1 LVEILANQT
10 LSKKMD
16 DGLAYVEN
24 SSLIRNTNSTMEETP
39 IYGST
44 SQETKQSSLKLYSW
58 QLLTLICVA
67 VGVTSVYCS
76 WALLSISFDLLIND
90 PKIRFTRERSG
101 TTRKRKLKTRIHY
114 FCWNW
119 NLFSWKI
126 NVRILHRYHWWKMGN
141 AFHSINDCCWMC
153 WFWIFL

>member
-1 LVEILANQT
+1 
-10 LSKKMD
+10 MD
-16 DGLAYVEN
+16 HDGLAYVEN
-24 SSLIRNTNSTMEETP
+24 TSLIGNTNTNLETP

-44 SQETKQSSLKLYSW
+44 TPEKTQSSLKLYSW

-101 TTRKRKLKTRIHY
+101 TRRKK
-114 FCWNW
+114 N
-119 NLFSWKI
+119 
-126 NVRILHRYHWWKMGN
+126 
-141 AFHSINDCCWMC
+141 
-153 WFWIFL
+153 